1 MLQTLKKSNMNLKMI
16 ACSSCGEPMPEL
28 RLTKAGFSYCVTC
41 SENGLGAGRKQGIPV
56 LMGEGDHT
64 WVETIIMDA
73 DQYERYIAQEKLELK
88 KDKTDTA
95 EKLDFDQEDKRNL
108 QGPYQIINNQP
119 EEDA

>member
-28 RLTKAGFSYCVTC
+28 RLTRAGFSYCVTC

-64 WVETIIMDA
+64 WVETVIMDA
-73 DQYERYIAQEKLELK
+73 EQYEQYIAQEKAELK
-88 KDKTDTA
+88 KDKSDTA

-108 QGPYQIINNQP
+108 QGPFQIINT

>member
-1 MLQTLKKSNMNLKMI
+1 MLQTLKKSNMDLKMI

-28 RLTKAGFSYCVTC
+28 RLTRAGFSYCVTC

-64 WVETIIMDA
+64 WVETVIMDA
-73 DQYERYIAQEKLELK
+73 DQYEQYIAQEKAELK
-88 KDKTDTA
+88 KDKSDTA

>member
-16 ACSSCGEPMPEL
+16 ACSSCGDPMPEL

-64 WVETIIMDA
+64 WVETVIMDA

-88 KDKTDTA
+88 KDKSDTA